1 MARRLTL
8 IVSAVLMP
16 LFLAACSS
24 GRSPVASTAE
34 VARATI
40 TNQVSSSGA
49 VSAGASEDLGFA
61 KGGRL
66 TSLKVK
72 VGDQVTTGQV
82 LARIDTY
89 AARQVLKQ
97 QKANLAAQQA
107 ALDRIMASPTVSGAE
122 ATLSQS
128 QVILTATRRQVSA
141 ASAADDSAI
150 DRARAQLRAARRTE
164 GKADDAVDAAQQAC
178 KVPGTPPATC
188 ASQVSNGELSA
199 GLSRAGR
206 RGGQVDPGSGRAK
219 EEGGCRRRSGV
230 SGDLPT
236 ECRGCAKRAQFGVL
250 GAAPRH
256 RPTAGACGRRRRP
269 GPLGPEGRC

>member
-8 IVSAVLMP
+8 IVSAVLMS

-72 VGDQVTTGQV
+72 VGDHVTTGQV

-107 ALDRIMASPTVSGAE
+107 ALDRIMASPTVLGAE

-141 ASAADDSAI
+141 ASAADDSAV
-150 DRARAQLRAARRTE
+150 DRARA
-164 GKADDAVDAAQQAC
+164 
-178 KVPGTPPATC
+178 
-188 ASQVSNGELSA
+188 
-199 GLSRAGR
+199 
-206 RGGQVDPGSGRAK
+206 
-219 EEGGCRRRSGV
+219 
-230 SGDLPT
+230 
-236 ECRGCAKRAQFGVL
+236 
-250 GAAPRH
+250 
-256 RPTAGACGRRRRP
+256 
-269 GPLGPEGRC
+269 